1 MALLIAFL
9 VFLVSMVAAIFTGYS
24 MIIALLVGL
33 AAFSAAAVSK
43 GFGLR
48 ELYSMA
54 LDGAKG
60 SLIVIEVMCVI
71 GFVTASWRVSGTIT
85 IFVYYGM
92 KIITPS
98 LFLIIAFLLSCL
110 LSYALGTSFG
120 VAGTVGVIFMTLA
133 RSGEVDPVIT
143 AGVLMSGVYF
153 GDRGSPVSSSANMV
167 AGITGTK
174 IFDNVKL
181 MMKTAVV
188 PFVITLTVYV
198 VLSLANPISHVD
210 GTLVASFEEEF
221 VLSMWAFVPAVVM
234 LVLPLLKVSVLISM
248 GLSILC
254 AVLTAWLVQEVPILE
269 VLKICFF
276 GYQAQGE
283 GLGAILNGGGLVS
296 MLEIVLI
303 LLISSSYSGI
313 FSGTGLLDELQE
325 KLSRACTRFGRF
337 TVMLMMSIGTAAVFC
352 NQTIATLMCCDLL
365 KKPYL
370 EVGRSPEASAESS
383 AETSDEAGCAVP
395 SADGSTASEAS
406 MTELA
411 IDMENSVILIA
422 CFIPWSIGCSVPL
435 SFFGADFHSLPFA
448 VYMYAVPIC
457 YLLMKKRWFTG
468 DAV

>member
-9 VFLVSMVAAIFTGYS
+9 VFLFSMVAAIFTGYS

-43 GFGLR
+43 GFGFR
-48 ELYSMA
+48 ELCSMA

-133 RSGEVDPVIT
+133 RSGGVDPVIT

-174 IFDNVKL
+174 IFDNVRL

-188 PFVITLTVYV
+188 PFVLTLTVYV
-198 VLSLANPISHVD
+198 VLSLTNPISHVD

-221 VLSMWAFVPAVVM
+221 VLSVWAFVPAVVM

-248 GLSILC
+248 GLSIMC
-254 AVLTAWLVQEVPILE
+254 AILTAWLVQEVPIFE
-269 VLKICFF
+269 VLKICIF
-276 GYQAQGE
+276 GYQSQGE

-296 MLEIVLI
+296 MLEIVFI

-365 KKPYL
+365 KKPYM
-370 EVGRSPEASAESS
+370 EVGRDADASA
-383 AETSDEAGCAVP
+383 AAADTADQARCAVP
-395 SADGSTASEAS
+395 PADGSTVSDAS

-448 VYMYAVPIC
+448 IYMYAVPIFW
-457 YLLMKKRWFTG
+457 LLMKKRWFAG
-468 DAV
+468 KQ

>member
-9 VFLVSMVAAIFTGYS
+9 VFLFSMVAAIFTGYS

-33 AAFSAAAVSK
+33 AAFSAAAAHK
-43 GFGLR
+43 GFGFK
-48 ELYSMA
+48 EISSMA
-54 LDGAKG
+54 VQGAKG

-71 GFVTASWRVSGTIT
+71 GLVTAAWRVSGTIT

-92 KIITPS
+92 KIITPP
-98 LFLIIAFLLSCL
+98 LFLLIAFLLSCL
-110 LSYALGTSFG
+110 LSYSLGTSFG

-133 RSGEVDPVIT
+133 RSGGVDPVIT
-143 AGVLMSGVYF
+143 AGVLMSGIYF

-181 MMKTAVV
+181 MMKSAVV
-188 PFVITLTVYV
+188 PFIITLAVYT
-198 VLSLANPISHVD
+198 VLSVMNPISHVD
-210 GTLVASFEEEF
+210 EALVASFEREF
-221 VLSMWAFVPAVVM
+221 LLSLWAFVPSVVM

-254 AVLTAWLVQEVPILE
+254 AVAVAWLVQGVPLLE
-269 VLKICFF
+269 VFKICFV
-276 GYQAQGE
+276 GYEAQGE
-283 GLGAILNGGGLVS
+283 GLGIILNGGGLVS
-296 MLEIVLI
+296 MLEIVFI

-313 FSGTGLLDELQE
+313 FSGTGLLDDIQE

-337 TVMLMMSIGTAAVFC
+337 TVLLLMSIGTAAVFC

-365 KKPYL
+365 KKPYMD
-370 EVGRSPEASAESS
+370 GHSS
-383 AETSDEAGCAVP
+383 ASIAPDASDAV
-395 SADGSTASEAS
+395 S

-448 VYMYAVPIC
+448 VYMYTVPIFW
-457 YLLMKKRWFTG
+457 LLTKKRWFAG
-468 DAV
+468 KGI